1 MSGDGHLRELLDVE
15 ELAGLLHDFAAGSG
29 LPFGL
34 LAADGRPLIAAHGPG
49 VCREFHCAATASR
62 AVCLASNQ
70 ELFAQA
76 SQPEA
81 EGQCVWQ
88 DCPLGLAQA
97 AFPLRQAGQVVGI
110 LTTGQFLLEPLDE
123 ARFLAQAGRFGYDE
137 DAYLHAL
144 RQLPVLDREAVERWL
159 RLLGS
164 TAARFLVRN
173 EERWRLHLLDEL
185 TSAYALHEIVT
196 DADGAPVDYRFLA
209 VNAAF
214 ERQTGWT
221 REQVLGRTVREVKPD
236 IDAKWFRIYGEVALT
251 GKEVELEEYSPA
263 LGRWFHLLAH
273 RPAPRL
279 FTVLFMD
286 VTEQRQRE
294 TRYRDLL
301 GELTL
306 GVVRLEPVVEDG
318 KLVDVVYREVN
329 DAYCRIMHMAAE
341 QFLGKSF
348 RSLFGDRVA
357 AKWLRWAAEVTASDA
372 PVQFIEYATTTGR
385 WLEAKAYRTPD
396 GQFVGL
402 VSDATDQ
409 LETRRKLGESLER
422 LEMAAEMADFAVW
435 EWDGATQRLEVS
447 DRWCRQVGLPPSAA
461 SRTDLASWY
470 MERVHPEDREN
481 IHTAWRNLMEGPMPT
496 TVSMQY
502 RFVQGD
508 RVQWFQALARRLPD
522 RREGGA
528 FRVVGVRWDMT
539 RFRAAELAARE
550 SEALFRD
557 VAGNTVYA
565 THILQDG
572 VHVYVNDA
580 WCRMTRFTREQA
592 LGRSPKELFQP
603 ATYRVLE
610 PHLREREQ
618 GRSEH
623 YALRMVTRRGHI
635 FWVSIY
641 ARPIVYQG
649 RPAYLGISQDIT
661 DQKQTELALRESES
675 RYRALFEYSN
685 DAILLLDRNLQC
697 TACNRRALDLF
708 RASDEQHLCG
718 LPAWELAPPAQPD
731 GLSSEEK
738 LRTLVAGASP
748 DSLPP
753 EWLCRRL
760 DGTMF
765 EGSLRLSSLVV
776 RGAPVV
782 QMVVRD
788 VSARIQAER
797 EVRSRERW
805 LSMSAQLTRTGSYL
819 WLLDSEVWV
828 PDRGLVGLLELPGEG
843 SGSRHP
849 IASFFARLSPED
861 AERFRA
867 SVAQHLA
874 GDTDRISC
882 EFRYR
887 LPNDD
892 NRWFACVGQITERN
906 DDGRPL
912 ALLVVCQDI
921 SARKIALRDLERA
934 KFALAQASQEVWLI
948 GPEGRIVYVNQAV
961 CRETGYTPEDLVGH
975 AVTEI
980 HPDLAELPLDDILV
994 ELRAGRGMQTQSTH
1008 RRADGSRYPVQVSI
1022 NLFHDG
1028 SQELVLA
1035 MARNTADELAT
1046 REQLEEIQF
1055 MVNHSADE
1063 VYFLDSEGRFVYANR
1078 TAMERY
1084 GFTDEELT
1092 SHTIFDVN
1100 PAIDAAWWRDVWDRI
1115 DEHETLL
1122 VDTVHLQADGSEY
1135 PVEVNLV
1142 HLTSTRRQL
1151 KCAFARDISERKENE
1166 RRLDHIWQV
1175 ARLAFWE
1182 YDPGTNRYSGG
1193 AHLQQM
1199 LESDVSSITPEQIR
1213 DYLHKADADAYLE
1226 ELNASVAERRHVL
1239 RLTAR
1244 VVVHGKVKH
1253 LQTVVYQDFD
1263 EQGRLTRRYGLHIDV
1278 TDQER
1283 LNEALREV
1291 SHLSRLTGPDFY
1303 RRLTS
1308 RIPELLGA
1316 EACAVGRIL
1325 PGPGRRVRSL
1335 AWWSRGEILPDAEW
1349 SLAKAEHASLRSGH
1363 PFVGPAGGAVG
1374 TEDWPGYLAIPLL
1387 DSTGEAMALLGAGF
1401 AVPPA
1406 EPELLLRILGVF
1418 GTSAGAEIERERY
1431 EQDLVAAREDAEAAS
1446 RAKSAFLATMSHEVR
1461 TPLNVIMGYSELLEL
1476 EPLPE
1481 QEANSIH
1488 SIRVAA
1494 GALLALLND
1503 VLDLSRLEA
1512 GKIVIQPKP
1521 GRIQDLVDEMQVIFA
1536 RRAEAKGLHFATR
1549 VVGAPG
1555 PLLMDSERLRQ
1566 VLLNLLGN
1574 AAKFTD
1580 QGSINLVA
1588 EVRPDGSKRH
1598 RLLISVADTGIGI
1611 APADQKRVFGFF
1623 EQAREGDARRFTGSG
1638 LGLALS
1644 RRLVELM
1651 GGKLRLRS
1659 TPGRGSVFTVD
1670 IQGLLAADLPPDRS
1684 WEHRLTELPQFPG
1697 ASVLVA
1703 DDAASSLAVT
1713 ASALARMGLTPV
1725 CATSGKEA
1733 LAQAREALPDL
1744 ALVDLRMPDLPGD
1757 EVARQLHEL
1766 AGNRRLPVVAFTGSL
1781 EPSKEYQTDVFAE
1794 VLVKP
1799 LSLANL
1805 ARVLSQY
1812 LRKEPQPEG
1821 LLLAEPLPP
1830 AVAAAAAAR
1839 FRDRFAGLG
1848 EALDP
1853 PESRELAAEL
1863 RVFAELHQAPVLA
1876 ALADALVAAVEEFD
1890 LGALERLT
1898 EHFLRLAGS
1907 SAPPP
1912 ENGPRPA

>member
-1 MSGDGHLRELLDVE
+1 MSGARHLREFPDGE
-15 ELAGLLHDFAAGSG
+15 ELAGLLHDFAAGTG
-29 LPFGL
+29 LAFGL
-34 LAADGRPLIAAHGPG
+34 LADDGHPLIAASSPG
-49 VCREFHCAATASR
+49 ICHEFHRAVAESR
-62 AVCLASNQ
+62 AICLASDQ
-70 ELFAQA
+70 ELFARA

-81 EGQCVWQ
+81 QGQCLWQ
-88 DCPLGLAQA
+88 DCPLGLVQA
-97 AFPLRQAGQVVGI
+97 AFPLWQAGQVVGI
-110 LTTGQFLLEPLDE
+110 LTTEELLLEPPDE
-123 ARFLAQAGRFGYDE
+123 ARFRAQAKQFGYQGK
-137 DAYLHAL
+137 AYLRAL
-144 RQLPVLDREAVERWL
+144 RQLPVRDREEVERWL

-164 TAARFLVRN
+164 TVARFVAHGQGQLPKPPG
-173 EERWRLHLLDEL
+173 DD
-185 TSAYALHEIVT
+185 TPHEIST
-196 DADGAPVDYRFLA
+196 DA
-209 VNAAF
+209 
-214 ERQTGWT
+214 
-221 REQVLGRTVREVKPD
+221 
-236 IDAKWFRIYGEVALT
+236 
-251 GKEVELEEYSPA
+251 
-263 LGRWFHLLAH
+263 
-273 RPAPRL
+273 
-279 FTVLFMD
+279 
-286 VTEQRQRE
+286 TEQRQRE
-294 TRYRDLL
+294 TRYRELL
-301 GELTL
+301 GELEY

-318 KLVDVVYREVN
+318 RIVDVFFREVN
-329 DAYCRIMHMAAE
+329 DAYCRIMHMVPE
-341 QFLGKSF
+341 QLLDKSF

-357 AKWLRWAAEVTASDA
+357 GKWLRWAEEVARADA

-402 VSDATDQ
+402 ISDATDQ

-435 EWDGATQRLEVS
+435 EWDGTTQRLEVS

-461 SRTDLASWY
+461 SRDDLASWY
-470 MERVHPEDREN
+470 MEHVHPDDREG
-481 IHTAWRNLMEGPMPT
+481 IHTAWRDLMEGPIPT

-502 RFVQGD
+502 RFLQDD

-522 RREGGA
+522 RRGGSA
-528 FRVVGVRWDMT
+528 FRIVGVRWDMT
-539 RFRAAELAARE
+539 RFREAELAARE
-550 SEALFRD
+550 SEALFRE

-580 WCRMTRFTREQA
+580 WCRMARFTREQA

-603 ATYRVLE
+603 ATCRAIE
-610 PHLREREQ
+610 RHLRERLQ

-623 YALRMVTRRGHI
+623 YAMRLVTRRGHI
-635 FWVSIY
+635 FWASIY

-649 RPAYLGISQDIT
+649 RPAVLGISQDIT
-661 DQKQTELALRESES
+661 DQKQTDLALRESES

-685 DAILLLDRNLQC
+685 DAILLLDRKLHC

-708 RASDEQHLCG
+708 RASDERHLCG
-718 LPAWELAPPAQPD
+718 LVAWELAPPVQPD
-731 GLSSEEK
+731 GQSSAEK
-738 LRTLVAGASP
+738 LQALVAGASP

-753 EWLCRRL
+753 DWLCRRL

-765 EGSLRLSSLVV
+765 EGSLRLSNLVV

-788 VSARIQAER
+788 ISARIQAER

-819 WLLDSEVWV
+819 WLLDSEMWV
-828 PDRGLVGLLELPGEG
+828 PDRGLADLLDLPGEG

-849 IASFFARLSPED
+849 IASFFARLSAED
-861 AERFRA
+861 ADRFRA

-874 GDTDRISC
+874 GEADRFSC

-887 LPNDD
+887 LPSDD
-892 NRWFACVGQITERN
+892 SRWFACVGQVTERN

-921 SARKIALRDLERA
+921 STRKIALRDLERA
-934 KFALAQASQEVWLI
+934 KFALAQASQEVWFI
-948 GPEGRIVYVNQAV
+948 GPEGRVVYVNQAV
-961 CRETGYTPEDLVGH
+961 CRETGYAPEDLVGR
-975 AVTEI
+975 VVSEI
-980 HPDLAELPLDDILV
+980 HPDLAELALDSILL
-994 ELRAGRGMQTQSTH
+994 ELRTGRGVQTQSVH
-1008 RRADGSRYPVQVSI
+1008 RRADGSRYPVQVSL

-1035 MARNTADELAT
+1035 MARNIADELAT
-1046 REQLEEIQF
+1046 RERLEEIQF

-1100 PAIDAAWWRDVWDRI
+1100 PAIDAAWWQDVWSRI
-1115 DEHETLL
+1115 DEHQTLL
-1122 VDTVHLQADGSEY
+1122 IDTIHLQADGSEY

-1142 HLTSTRRQL
+1142 HLTSSRRQL

-1182 YDPGTNRYSGG
+1182 YDPATNLYSGG

-1199 LESDVSSITPEQIR
+1199 LENDVSSITPEQVR
-1213 DYLHKADADAYLE
+1213 GYLHEADAEAYLT
-1226 ELNASVAERRHVL
+1226 ELEGSVAERRHVL
-1239 RLTAR
+1239 RLMAR
-1244 VVVHGKVKH
+1244 IVVHGKVKY

-1263 EQGRLTRRYGLHIDV
+1263 EQGNLTRRYGLHLDV

-1291 SHLSRLTGPDFY
+1291 SHLSRLTRADFY

-1316 EACAVGRIL
+1316 EACAVARIQ

-1335 AWWSRGEILPDAEW
+1335 AWSSRGKLQADAEW
-1349 SLAKAEHASLRSGH
+1349 ALAKAEHTRLRSGQ
-1363 PFVGPAGGAVG
+1363 PFAGPAGGTVG
-1374 TEDWPGYLAIPLL
+1374 TERWPGYLAIPLL
-1387 DSTGEAMALLGAGF
+1387 DSTGEAMALLGVGF
-1401 AVPPA
+1401 AGPLA

-1418 GTSAGAEIERERY
+1418 GTPAGAEIERERY
-1431 EQDLVAAREDAEAAS
+1431 EQDLVAAREAAEAAS

-1476 EPLPE
+1476 ESLPE

-1494 GALLALLND
+1494 EALLALLND

-1536 RRAEAKGLHFATR
+1536 RRTEAKGLHFEAR
-1549 VVGAPG
+1549 VAGSPG
-1555 PLLMDSERLRQ
+1555 PLLMDAERLRQ

-1580 QGSINLVA
+1580 QGGIELAA
-1588 EVRPDGSKRH
+1588 EVKPDSASRY

-1623 EQAREGDARRFTGSG
+1623 EQAREGDSRRFTGSG

-1659 TPGRGSVFTVD
+1659 TPGRGSVFTID
-1670 IQGLLAADLPPDRS
+1670 IPGLPPADLPPDRS
-1684 WEHRLTELPQFPG
+1684 WEHRMTELPQFPG

-1703 DDAASSLAVT
+1703 DDVSGSLAVT
-1713 ASALARMGLTPV
+1713 ASALARMGLTPI
-1725 CATSGKEA
+1725 CASSGKDA
-1733 LAQAREALPDL
+1733 LARARETLPDL
-1744 ALVDLRMPDLPGD
+1744 ALVDVRMPDLPGD

-1766 AGNRRLPVVAFTGSL
+1766 AGNRRLSVVAFTGSL
-1781 EPSKEYQTDVFAE
+1781 DPSKEYQTDLFAE

-1812 LRKEPQPEG
+1812 LRKEVQPEG
-1821 LLLAEPLPP
+1821 LLSAEPLPP
-1830 AVAAAAAAR
+1830 SVGAAAASQFQA
-1839 FRDRFAGLG
+1839 RFAGLG

-1853 PESRELAAEL
+1853 AESRELAAEL
-1863 RVFAELHQAPVLA
+1863 RAFADQHQAPVLA
-1876 ALADALVAAVEEFD
+1876 AVADALVAAVEEFD
-1890 LGALERLT
+1890 LATLERLT
-1898 EHFLRLAGS
+1898 EHFLRLTGS
-1907 SAPPP
+1907 SVPPP
-1912 ENGPRPA
+1912 ESGPRPA